1 MVITSTSR
9 PITAV
14 DDNVETLFSV
24 GYREPMTTALR
35 DALRADGL
43 VLCLALLH
51 SRTPDVPAIAAACG
65 YDAVYVDLEHTSTSL
80 DTAQLLC
87 ASALGAGIS
96 GLVRVPSHDPSVIA
110 RVLDGGAVGVIVPHI
125 NSKVEAEGVV
135 RAARFPPIGNRS
147 IAGPNAVSGY
157 TPRTAPQ
164 LAELLERRTVVAV
177 MIETAQAVEAADSI
191 AAVDGVDMVLIGP
204 SDLTAEMGIHGQ
216 YENEHFHRAVESVA
230 AACRS
235 HGVALGIAGIKSVD
249 LLNRFVGLGLRFISA
264 GTDVGMMTEA
274 AAARAQA
281 LRGLQGHRDDRH

>member
-1 MVITSTSR
+1 MT
-9 PITAV
+9 V
-14 DDNVETLFSV
+14 DNNVETLFSV

-35 DALRADGL
+35 DALRAEAL

-51 SRTPDVPAIAAACG
+51 ARTPDVPAIAAACG

-80 DTAQLLC
+80 DTAQMLC

-96 GLVRVPSHDPSVIA
+96 GLVRVPSNDPSVIA
-110 RVLDGGAVGVIVPHI
+110 RVLDAGAVGVIVPHI
-125 NSKVEAEGVV
+125 NSKQEAEGVV
-135 RAARFPPIGNRS
+135 QAARFPPIGNRS
-147 IAGPNAVSGY
+147 ISGPNAVTGY
-157 TPRTAPQ
+157 APRTAPQ
-164 LAELLERRTVVAV
+164 LVELLERRTVVAV
-177 MIETAQAVEAADSI
+177 MIETPEAVEAADAI
-191 AAVDGVDMVLIGP
+191 AAVDGVDMILIGP

-216 YENEHFHRAVESVA
+216 YENEHFHSAVESVA

-274 AAARAQA
+274 ASARAQA
-281 LRGLQGHRDDRH
+281 LRGLQSHRDH